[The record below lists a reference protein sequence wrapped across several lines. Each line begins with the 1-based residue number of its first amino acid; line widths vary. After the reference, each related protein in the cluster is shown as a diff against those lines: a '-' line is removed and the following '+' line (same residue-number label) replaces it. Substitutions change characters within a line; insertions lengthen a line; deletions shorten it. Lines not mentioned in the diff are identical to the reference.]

1 MSRFFG
7 RDIPDCFR
15 GREMRSFVQAVIRFR
30 FLVLAVA
37 AGIMIAG
44 VVTLPR
50 MSSDVLPES
59 SPVTVD
65 IQTEALGLSA
75 PEVEELVT
83 VPLEKNLFEG
93 ILGVTDETSDS
104 IPGLSDIELHFAPG
118 TNLYQARQLV
128 QERLNSAFV
137 LPNVSSPPTM
147 IQPVSTTSDVM
158 LVGLTS
164 KTTNLINMSV
174 LTRWTIVPK
183 LLGLDGVANVST
195 YGQSNRQ
202 LQVLVDP
209 AKMAAQG
216 VALSDVISA
225 VGNSQLV
232 SPVSYLQGS
241 TPGTGGY
248 LEDGNQRLDIRH
260 ILPFG
265 TPSDLAGTPIKP
277 GVAVGDV
284 ARVVIGHQPLIG
296 NALVDGTPGLM
307 LVIQKLPGA
316 SVTAVTNQVRQ
327 ALASLH
333 LSQDGVTATTT
344 LFQQGTY
351 VTSAS
356 SDLRTAVI
364 AAGVLAFLALLLLL
378 LSLRAAFVA
387 VVSVGVSLTVAL
399 LVLYLFGNS
408 YNALLLLG
416 LLLALGVVIADAS
429 SGGLAPGMGAALLVV
444 LLSGLPL
451 LVSAGTTA
459 SFLRPMAEAFMVA
472 AAASTVVAATVA
484 TALTALLE
492 RAGPKTAPRQVAAI
506 RGRLAD
512 GYRHSLRGAGREAAA
527 MVIAAACVVAGIAVL
542 AGIPFLHPGQPT
554 FQDRNLVVRWT
565 AAPGTSLTEM
575 DRVAALATT
584 ELKAIPGVQDVGATL
599 GRAITSD
606 QIVATNSGEL
616 WVTMK
621 PGANYAATLTAIK
634 GVADGTPG
642 IAGTV
647 STYESDAMGGVLTA
661 PPDQVTTR
669 VYGPDYATLEKLAGQ
684 VRSLMSGVPGVSGAQ
699 VQSQTTQPTADV
711 TVNLDAADRDG
722 VAPGDVRREAAT
734 LVQGLIVG
742 NFFEDQ
748 AVFDVTVQA
757 QPSDLASV
765 QDIDNLLLDTSNGQ
779 HARLDQLAT
788 VSLAEE
794 PADIQH
800 ENTSLYLDV
809 TANASG
815 RSASA
820 VAADVSS
827 RLASL
832 PLPLEYSTAVR
843 SGAALDAG
851 TQSGAEP
858 GDTVVPGTSFPAFM
872 AYVLAALLGIFLIAH
887 AALGRWRLALVAFA
901 SLPAALGGAVLV
913 VYAAHWTGSLGAVAG
928 LLGVFALAARQ
939 SVTVIARIRQGYAD
953 IPAAAASTAGHT
965 AAVAVVTGAVMAPF
979 AVSGSTAGLELLWP
993 AACVI
998 LGGLVTVTLVSL
1010 YVLPVAC
1017 LRLGPDVLGPG
1028 PVESAADEALV
1039 PPQREAAEPVKG
1051 RAAVG
1056 AAVMGLAVAAALSG
1070 CAASSSTASQPPT
1083 SKLVQVPGSPVPN
1096 VVLTP
1101 QGAQRIGL
1109 ETVPVTAGQSGEAT
1123 FPYSALLYE
1132 PNGQAAV
1139 YVVSGQLT
1147 FTRHFVDVDSIT
1159 GNTVFVR
1166 SGVTSGERVVTDGA
1180 EELLGV
1186 QNGVGEET

>member
-1 MSRFFG
+1 VH
-7 RDIPDCFR
+7 P
-15 GREMRSFVQAVIRFR
+15 VVKALNRFR
-30 FLVLAVA
+30 ILVVAVA
-37 AGIMIAG
+37 VGIMVAG

-93 ILGVTDETSDS
+93 IMGVTDETSDS

-118 TNLYQARQLV
+118 TDLYQARQLV
-128 QERLNSAFV
+128 QERLTSAFV

-164 KTTNLINMSV
+164 KTMNMIDMSV
-174 LTRWTIVPK
+174 LSRWTIVPR

-195 YGQSNRQ
+195 YGQSDRQ

-209 AKMAAQG
+209 AKMAADG
-216 VALSDVISA
+216 VALSDVIAA

-265 TPSDLAGTPIKP
+265 TPGDLAGTPIKP
-277 GVAVGDV
+277 GVTVGDV
-284 ARVVIGHQPLIG
+284 AQVVTGHQPLIG
-296 NALVDGTPGLM
+296 NALVNGTPGLV

-316 SVTAVTNQVRQ
+316 SVTAVTSEVQQ
-327 ALASLH
+327 ALAGLH
-333 LSQDGVTATTT
+333 LAGAGVTATTT

-356 SDLRTAVI
+356 ADVRSAVI
-364 AAGVLAFLALLLLL
+364 VAGVLALLALLLLL

-387 VVSVGVSLTVAL
+387 VTSIGVALTVAL

-408 YNALLLLG
+408 FNALLLLG
-416 LLLALGVVIADAS
+416 LLLALGVVVGDAS
-429 SGGLAPGMGAALLVV
+429 AGGLVPGMGAGLIVV
-444 LLSGLPL
+444 LLCGLPL
-451 LVSAGTTA
+451 LVSSGTTA
-459 SFLRPMAEAFMVA
+459 SFLRPMAAAFMAA
-472 AAASTVVAATVA
+472 AAASTVVAVTVA
-484 TALTALLE
+484 TALTGLLS
-492 RAGPKTAPRQVAAI
+492 RAGPATAPRPVTAVRDRVAGGYQRSLRFMARRAPATVAA
-506 RGRLAD
+506 
-512 GYRHSLRGAGREAAA
+512 
-527 MVIAAACVVAGIAVL
+527 VACVVTGIAVL
-542 AGIPFLHPGQPT
+542 AGTGFLHPGQPA

-575 DRVAALATT
+575 DRVAAVATG
-584 ELKAIPGVQDVGATL
+584 ELRAIPGVQGVGATL

-621 PGANYAATLTAIK
+621 PDANYAATLAAIK
-634 GVADGTPG
+634 AVADGTPG

-647 STYESDAMGGVLTA
+647 STYESDAMGGALTA
-661 PPDQVTTR
+661 PPDEVATR
-669 VYGPDYATLEKLAGQ
+669 VYGPDYATLERLAGQ

-699 VQSQTTQPTADV
+699 VRSETTQPTIDV
-711 TVNLDAADRDG
+711 TVNLDAAARAG

-734 LVQGLIVG
+734 LVEGLIVG

-757 QPSDLASV
+757 QPSDRASL
-765 QDIDNLLLDTSNGQ
+765 QDIGNLLLDTANGQ
-779 HARLDQLAT
+779 HATLSQLAT
-788 VSLAEE
+788 VTLTNE
-794 PADIQH
+794 PSDIQH
-800 ENTSLYLDV
+800 ENASLYLDV
-809 TANASG
+809 TADVSG
-815 RSASA
+815 RSANA

-827 RLASL
+827 RLTSLSL
-832 PLPLEYSTAVR
+832 PLQYSTTVLT
-843 SGAALDAG
+843 GAALDAT
-851 TQSGAEP
+851 TQAGAEP
-858 GDTVVPGTSFPAFM
+858 GDTVVPGTSFAAFM
-872 AYVLAALLGIFLIAH
+872 AYVLAALLGIFLIIH

-901 SLPAALGGAVLV
+901 SLPAALSGALLV
-913 VYAAHWTGSLGAVAG
+913 VFAEHWTGSLGAVAG

-939 SVTVIARIRQGYAD
+939 AVAVIARIREGHPD
-953 IPAAAASTAGHT
+953 VPAAAARAAGHT
-965 AAVAVVTGAVMAPF
+965 VTVAVVTGAVMAPF
-979 AVSGSTAGLELLWP
+979 AVSHGVAGLELLWP

-1017 LRLGPDVLGPG
+1017 LRVPAPRRPAGV
-1028 PVESAADEALV
+1028 ALV
-1039 PPQREAAEPVKG
+1039 AVAA
-1051 RAAVG
+1051 A
-1056 AAVMGLAVAAALSG
+1056 LAAALSG
-1070 CAASSSTASQPPT
+1070 CSTASSTAPPPPPT
-1083 SKLVQVPGSPVPN
+1083 AKLVRVPGSPVPN

-1101 QGAQRIGL
+1101 LGAQRIGL
-1109 ETVPVTAGQSGEAT
+1109 ATAAVTTSQYGVAT
-1123 FPYSALLYE
+1123 FPYQALLYE
-1132 PNGQAAV
+1132 PDGQAAV
-1139 YVVSGQLT
+1139 YVASGQLT
-1147 FTRHFVDVDSIT
+1147 FTRHFVDVGSII
-1159 GNTVFVR
+1159 GNTVIAR
-1166 SGVTSGERVVTDGA
+1166 SGVAPGERVVTNGA